1 MNSKLLSVLIGSV
14 MTISSVNAAYTASA
28 SRAPYPAAPKADV
41 VDDYHGTKVADPY
54 RPLEDP
60 DAPESR
66 KWIEA
71 ENRVTAAFL
80 DGISQRDAIRKRL
93 TALWDFE
100 KFRVPE
106 TEAGR
111 VFFARNS
118 GLQNQGVVYWM
129 PSVDAQPREL

>member
-1 MNSKLLSVLIGSV
+1 MHPKRTVLFALAATVVAAAHSAGARAA
-14 MTISSVNAAYTASA
+14 SSIAY
-28 SRAPYPAAPKADV
+28 PPAPKADV
-41 VDDYHGTKVADPY
+41 IEDYHGTKVADPY

-71 ENRVTAAFL
+71 ENRVTAQFL
-80 DGISQRDAIRKRL
+80 DGIPQREAIRKRL
-93 TALWDFE
+93 TALWDYE

-106 TEAGR
+106 TENGR
-111 VFFARNS
+111 VFIARNS

-129 PSVDAQPREL
+129 PSPDA